1 MLVGIPNVGKS
12 ALANSL
18 HQVGRISAAG
28 AYFRVTL
35 ARITIQLCFVVSFLK
50 MVLYLFIPFI
60 YHSPELMRLLLI

>member
-28 AYFRVTL
+28 AYFFVTL
-35 ARITIQLCFVVSFLK
+35 AT
-50 MVLYLFIPFI
+50 
-60 YHSPELMRLLLI
+60 ELNFDFALSKSSRKDM